1 MKVLPDLTGICI
13 MIVSVS
19 VSRPCGMP
27 AVFNVSYLWKV
38 FWSVF
43 NLISWFGP
51 KAAGCVFV
59 MLSMR
64 GRSCPSLFR
73 RVAPCQNL
81 EKVPH
86 QRNIGPE
93 QRRIELWR
101 RDFGDDS
108 TYVCRLVFSQKHCG
122 KKKLF
127 ASLLYKDH
135 IIHYLLLLL
144 WFLLGCTC
152 NVSIKCKKKRVST
165 INK

>member
-1 MKVLPDLTGICI
+1 

-122 KKKLF
+122 KKTVCIFTLQRSYHSLF
-127 ASLLYKDH
+127 IIFTLVSLGMHML
-135 IIHYLLLLL
+135 
-144 WFLLGCTC
+144 
-152 NVSIKCKKKRVST
+152 VSSAKKRVST

>member
-108 TYVCRLVFSQKHCG
+108 TYVYRLVFSQKHCG
-122 KKKLF
+122 KKNCLH
-127 ASLLYKDH
+127 LYFTK
-135 IIHYLLLLL
+135 IISFIIYYYYFGFSWDALVML
-144 WFLLGCTC
+144 
-152 NVSIKCKKKRVST
+152 VSSAKKKECQQ
-165 INK
+165 